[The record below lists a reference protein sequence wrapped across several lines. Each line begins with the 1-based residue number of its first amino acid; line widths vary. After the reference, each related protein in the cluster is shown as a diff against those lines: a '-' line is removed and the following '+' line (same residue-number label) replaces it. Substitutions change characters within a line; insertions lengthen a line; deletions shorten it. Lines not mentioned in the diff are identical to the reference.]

1 VFWQPDLYT
10 RTVILA
16 PAPRVAADTIAYQ
29 PALWRGEF
37 MTRRGDDGLH
47 ALLTSG
53 PVQHRLWLPREVRE
67 GDPLVCVL
75 PLGQAAATGAQA
87 ALAFW
92 RHVGGRRSGPWHRDP
107 RLDRSALALRALDAH
122 AAGASYR
129 TLAETLFGPQRVSA
143 EAWKT
148 SSVRDAT
155 IRLVRTGLSLMA
167 GEYRRLLRLR
177 ADA

>member
-1 VFWQPDLYT
+1 
-10 RTVILA
+10 
-16 PAPRVAADTIAYQ
+16 
-29 PALWRGEF
+29 
-37 MTRRGDDGLH
+37 MH
-47 ALLTSG
+47 ALLTCG
-53 PVQHRLWLPREVRE
+53 PMQHRLWLPRDLQD

-75 PLGQAAATGAQA
+75 PLGEGAATGAQA

-92 RHVGGRRSGPWHRDP
+92 RHVAGRRPTPWHRDH
-107 RLDRSALALRALDAH
+107 RLERSTLALRALDGH

-129 TLAETLFGPQRVSA
+129 ALAEVLFGPQRVSA
-143 EAWKT
+143 QVWKT

-155 IRLVRTGLSLMA
+155 IRLVRSGLSLMA